1 VTPDLRSVAHPNLN
15 SWVQIKREVSLRKL
29 AFQSF
34 KHLLMGLTMAVSILV
49 PAVAE
54 RPSPAPDTST
64 VAEQYLLSA
73 ANQERA
79 ARGLA
84 PLRRSTTLARAA
96 AQHARV
102 MAVHQ
107 AISHQFPGEPELTNR
122 GANAGVQ
129 FSAIAENVGEA
140 PSVVKIHD
148 MWMHSEHHRENLL
161 DASSDSV
168 GISVV
173 NRGGELYAVED
184 FAKTVRAVS
193 IEEQESTIAARI
205 ADRSRIAVT
214 RDPGAISAARA
225 TCTMSTGY
233 AGGRKPWFVM
243 RFTSDSLTQVPQELK
258 TRVASGRYREAA
270 VGACAAST
278 RSAFTSY
285 NFAVLLY
292 P

>member
-1 VTPDLRSVAHPNLN
+1 MNQRITPALIFCTVLGVGLPGRSQAADNV
-15 SWVQIKREVSLRKL
+15 
-29 AFQSF
+29 
-34 KHLLMGLTMAVSILV
+34 
-49 PAVAE
+49 
-54 RPSPAPDTST
+54 T

-73 ANQERA
+73 ANQDRVE
-79 ARGLA
+79 RGLA
-84 PLRRSTTLARAA
+84 PLRRNASLARAA

-102 MAVHQ
+102 MAAHQ

-148 MWMHSEHHRENLL
+148 MWMQSKHHRENLL
-161 DASSDSV
+161 DPSSDSI
-168 GISVV
+168 GISVI

-193 IEEQESTIAARI
+193 LEEQESAIAAQIAELGRI
-205 ADRSRIAVT
+205 ELT
-214 RDPGAISAARA
+214 RDPNAVSAARE

-233 AGGRKPWFVM
+233 AGGRRPWFVM

-258 TRVASGRYREAA
+258 TRVGLGRYHVAA
-270 VGACAAST
+270 VGACATLA